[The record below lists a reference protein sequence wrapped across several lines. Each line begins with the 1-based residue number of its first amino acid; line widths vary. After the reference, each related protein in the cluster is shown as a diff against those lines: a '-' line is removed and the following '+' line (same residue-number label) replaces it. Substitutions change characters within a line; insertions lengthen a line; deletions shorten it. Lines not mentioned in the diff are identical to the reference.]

1 MKTVTIKKLDQY
13 VDQDVEIKGWVYNRR
28 SVGKIWFLIL
38 RDGTGLLQ
46 CVIVD
51 GECDSAT
58 FSLEQQL
65 NQEDSVIVTGRVKK
79 EPRAVGGYELGVKQV
94 SVVNHTTD
102 EYPISKKDHG
112 TDFLMSN
119 RHLWLR
125 SKRQNSIMRVRHQI
139 VKAIRDYFDD
149 NGFTLIDSP
158 IFTGNA
164 VEGTTTLFEVDYFE
178 RSAYLTQSGQLYQ
191 EAGATAFGKTYCFG
205 PCFRAEKSKTRRH
218 LTEFWMVEPEM
229 AFVDL
234 DENMTWAE
242 NLVGFIIQRVLENC
256 LMELETLERDIA
268 MLETI
273 IPPFPRITYDEAS
286 KIIKENGSDFKYG
299 SDFGAPDETLLSEQ
313 FDKPIMIHR
322 WPANIKPFYMKRDE
336 HNHELALG
344 VDMIAPEG
352 YGEIIGGG
360 QREDDIDI
368 LTNSIRH
375 HDLPLEPFKW
385 FLDLRKYGS
394 VPHSGFGLGLERV
407 VAWICGTKHIRDSI
421 PFPRTMTRL
430 DP

>member
-51 GECDSAT
+51 GECDSET
-58 FSLEQQL
+58 FSLEQKL

-256 LMELETLERDIA
+256 LMELETLERDIS

-407 VAWICGTKHIRDSI
+407 VAWICGTKHIRETI
-421 PFPRTMTRL
+421 PFPRMMTRL